1 MNVKNNKNN
10 WKDKSFPAEVFPFE
24 QRRGLAEAG
33 ILPRAKSGF
42 CKNQGKSEQV
52 IAYSI
57 LIKINMDLLS
67 DNS

>member
-1 MNVKNNKNN
+1 MKNDKKNG
-10 WKDKSFPAEVFPFE
+10 KDKNPPTEVFPVE

-52 IAYSI
+52 IVYSI
-57 LIKINMDLLS
+57 LIKINMDLLA
-67 DNS
+67 DNL